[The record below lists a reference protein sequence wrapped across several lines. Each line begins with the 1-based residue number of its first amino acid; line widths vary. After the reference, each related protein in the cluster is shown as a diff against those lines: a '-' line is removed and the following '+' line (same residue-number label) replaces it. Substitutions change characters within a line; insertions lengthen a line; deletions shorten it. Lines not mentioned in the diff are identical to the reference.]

1 MDSITRLNELIPK
14 YINNKNE
21 FDSYKQ
27 VVEKDKN
34 EIKKL
39 LGEIGKSEWTVGTNK
54 VVVQERTSQVMD
66 EEKLVEYLK
75 SIHAES
81 CIKVVESINEDALEN
96 AIYHGIIT
104 KEQVQEMDKFISEKK
119 TFALKVAKVNKG

>member
-96 AIYHGIIT
+96 AIYHGRIYA
-104 KEQVQEMDKFISEKK
+104 
-119 TFALKVAKVNKG
+119 TFDN